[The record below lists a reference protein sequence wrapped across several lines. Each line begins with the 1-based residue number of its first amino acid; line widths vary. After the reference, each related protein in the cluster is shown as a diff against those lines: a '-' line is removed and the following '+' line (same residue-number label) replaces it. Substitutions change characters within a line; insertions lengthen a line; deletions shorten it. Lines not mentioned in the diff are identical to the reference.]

1 MAMNVLVFI
10 LSDSSCT
17 ILSIILRK
25 KISSVITFNYNYY
38 KEKLE
43 TVAIEFYVV
52 IIFFQKV
59 TF

>member
-25 KISSVITFNYNYY
+25 KISSVITFNYNY

-52 IIFFQKV
+52 LIFFQKV